1 MHNFVGILILGD
13 LLELFVDVG
22 DAFILSIDYLLEH
35 VGDVGEALILTY

>member
-13 LLELFVDVG
+13 LLELVVDVG
-22 DAFILSIDYLLEH
+22 DSLILSIDYLLEH